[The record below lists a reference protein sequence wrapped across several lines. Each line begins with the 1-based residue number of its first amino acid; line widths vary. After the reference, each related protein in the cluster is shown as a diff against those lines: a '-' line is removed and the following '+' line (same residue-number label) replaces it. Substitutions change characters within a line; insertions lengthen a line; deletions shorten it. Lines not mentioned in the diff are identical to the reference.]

1 MGGQLV
7 GVTARW
13 ILKED
18 VANIFLRYLVFMTQ
32 LHRSHAQR
40 AEPAGTNRKKAQQVS
55 SMK

>member
-13 ILKED
+13 VLKED
-18 VANIFLRYLVFMTQ
+18 VANIFLRYLVFMMQ

-40 AEPAGTNRKKAQQVS
+40 AEPAGTNRKKAQRVS